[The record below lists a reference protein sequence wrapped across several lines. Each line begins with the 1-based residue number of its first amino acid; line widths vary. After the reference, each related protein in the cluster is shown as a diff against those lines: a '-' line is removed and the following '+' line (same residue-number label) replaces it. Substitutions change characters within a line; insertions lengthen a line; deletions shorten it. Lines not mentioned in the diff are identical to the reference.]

1 MDKISLQT
9 GSNRGFLPKGSP
21 FLVILHYPNI
31 DMYLMQACVHKVVAK
46 LKEKDPPTEWTFEQD
61 HR

>member
-1 MDKISLQT
+1 LT
-9 GSNRGFLPKGSP
+9 
-21 FLVILHYPNI
+21 LHVVFG
-31 DMYLMQACVHKVVAK
+31 MYLMQACVHKVVAK

>member
-1 MDKISLQT
+1 MDKISLNGVKQ
-9 GSNRGFLPKGSP
+9 RFLLEGSP
-21 FLVILHYPNI
+21 FLAILQYPNI

-61 HR
+61 HG